1 MMTAVRIDKASG
13 PSPRHRALATSRSKL
28 VSALGVALATV
39 GCAPPGPRAPEAA
52 TDALRRS
59 VNMAAPLNLNLS
71 VLQAGDPQGPRVI
84 LVHGTPGSATG
95 WTDYVLN
102 PPPGMEVLALDRP
115 GFGDSGPDGAVP
127 GLAEQAAAVFA
138 LLPNDGRKVV
148 LLGHSLGGP
157 IVARVAAE
165 HPDRV
170 TALVLL
176 AASLDPAQEA
186 IHPMQ
191 YVGAWSPVRS
201 LLPRAIRNA
210 NAELMALE
218 PELQALALLLPRIT
232 AKVVI
237 VHGTLDDL
245 VPVANV
251 PFMQARLTGARC
263 VKTVLLEGR
272 NHFLPWN
279 SEDVVRSALRA
290 ALEPTC

>member
-1 MMTAVRIDKASG
+1 MTAVRTDKTSAR
-13 PSPRHRALATSRSKL
+13 SPRHRTWATSRSKL

-127 GLAEQAAAVFA
+127 GLAEHAAAVFA

-279 SEDVVRSALRA
+279 SEDVVRSAISA
-290 ALEPTC
+290 ALEPAC

>member
-1 MMTAVRIDKASG
+1 MTAVRTDKTSAR
-13 PSPRHRALATSRSKL
+13 SPRHRTWATSRSKL

-115 GFGDSGPDGAVP
+115 GFGDSGPEGAVP

-279 SEDVVRSALRA
+279 SEDVVRSAISA
-290 ALEPTC
+290 ALEPVC